1 MNKVKSG
8 TISILGKPNT
18 GKSTLINALTGR
30 KISAVSDK
38 PNTTRNKILG
48 VLNSKEYQ
56 ILFLDT
62 PGIHKSNKFLNR
74 IMVQSSIQ
82 AITESDISM
91 VLIDGS
97 KSITENDYEV
107 INKVKDKKSF
117 VVINKIDLIKKSKI
131 LKIVDSL
138 KSRFL
143 FIDNFLPISAL
154 EQEGLELLIDEI
166 VKMLPSQEKILPD
179 DYITDQPEK
188 FYLSEIIREKIFNN
202 YYEEVPY
209 RTAVVVESIED
220 KKKVTKVN
228 AYIIVENV
236 HHKQIILGKAGSMIK
251 KIGIELN
258 NTIILQFKSGIR
270 LEGIIKHIYRHKG
283 MISIITFMDCKV
295 SIGDKI
301 LFDPS
306 WGNFDLICG
315 HKILSVYGG
324 PGDWPLYRPFMNT
337 ELPSKSIPGHIK
349 KISSNKSE
357 LIDLYTEVRSIR
369 ENKKE
374 SSVTLI
380 EIYNS
385 LCSKNSDYW
394 LLKMEIL
401 ESSRML
407 NQQDLAD
414 RIINDLHSLCNKNSD
429 IKDSIDRGISLIE
442 AFYRT

>member
-30 KISAVSDK
+30 KISAVSEK

-82 AITESDISM
+82 AITESDITM
-91 VLIDGS
+91 ILIDGF

-138 KSRFL
+138 KSRFS
-143 FIDNFLPISAL
+143 FIEKFIPISAL
-154 EQEGLELLIDEI
+154 EEEGLELLIDEI
-166 VKMLPSQEKILPD
+166 VAMLPSQEKILPD

-251 KIGIELN
+251 KIGIESRSD
-258 NTIILQFKSGIR
+258 IEQFF
-270 LEGIIKHIYRHKG
+270 H
-283 MISIITFMDCKV
+283 CKV
-295 SIGDKI
+295 YLDLRVKI
-301 LFDPS
+301 DSTWL
-306 WGNFDLICG
+306 
-315 HKILSVYGG
+315 
-324 PGDWPLYRPFMNT
+324 R
-337 ELPSKSIPGHIK
+337 SKEK
-349 KISSNKSE
+349 AFTYSE
-357 LIDLYTEVRSIR
+357 I
-369 ENKKE
+369 
-374 SSVTLI
+374 
-380 EIYNS
+380 
-385 LCSKNSDYW
+385 
-394 LLKMEIL
+394 
-401 ESSRML
+401 
-407 NQQDLAD
+407 
-414 RIINDLHSLCNKNSD
+414 
-429 IKDSIDRGISLIE
+429 
-442 AFYRT
+442 